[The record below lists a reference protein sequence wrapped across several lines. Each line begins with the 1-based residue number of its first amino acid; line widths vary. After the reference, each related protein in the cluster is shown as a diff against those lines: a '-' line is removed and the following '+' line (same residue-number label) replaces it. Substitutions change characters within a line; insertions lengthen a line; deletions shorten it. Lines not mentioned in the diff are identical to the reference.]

1 MVYQEV
7 VVKNSRIA
15 NIQRKHPWIFSGG
28 IISHSDCEDGDL
40 VEVSSQSGDFLA
52 MGYFQHGSIMVR
64 ILSFEKEAID
74 QEFWDRK
81 IQDAVNLRKD
91 INLPNQSTNVYRLV
105 HGEGDGLSGLVIDVY
120 NNVAVIQCHSVGMHL
135 LRQNIA
141 NALIANL
148 EESIETIYVKSGNTL
163 PRDYAA
169 NNPDEFLK
177 GRAVEVEVK
186 EYDSSFNIDIVN
198 GQKTG
203 FFIDQREN
211 RKLLQQYIKDKSVLN
226 LFSYTGG
233 FSIYAL
239 NGGVG
244 SVTSVDVSQ
253 RAMDTCDQ
261 NVALTGQ
268 GDLHTSLTV
277 DVNEYLSEIE
287 SNKYDVIIVD
297 PPAFAKSARKS
308 HNAIQAY
315 KRLNIAAIKK
325 IKKGGLIFT
334 FSCSQVIDTVLFYN
348 TITAAAIEAGRTC
361 QVLHRLSQ
369 GPDHPVSIFHPEG
382 KYLKG
387 LVLRIT

>member
-7 VVKNSRIA
+7 IVKNCRIPT
-15 NIQRKHPWIFSGG
+15 IQRKHPWIFSGG

-40 VEVSSQSGDFLA
+40 VEVFSKSGDFLA

-64 ILSFEKEAID
+64 ILSFEKEEID
-74 QEFWDRK
+74 QKFWNRK
-81 IQDAVNLRKD
+81 IQDAISLRKQ
-91 INLPNQSTNVYRLV
+91 INLPNSGTDVYRLI
-105 HGEGDGLSGLVIDVY
+105 HGEGDGLPGLIIDIY
-120 NNVAVIQCHSVGMHL
+120 KSAAVVQCHSVGMHL
-135 LRQNIA
+135 FRQSIA
-141 NALIANL
+141 NALIENYGD
-148 EESIETIYVKSGNTL
+148 EIETVYAKGGNTL

-169 NNPDEFLK
+169 NHPDEYLL
-177 GRAVEVEVK
+177 GSAEAIEVV
-186 EYDSSFNIDIVN
+186 EYDSKFLIDIVH

-211 RKLLQQYIKDKSVLN
+211 RKLLQRYIKDKNVLN

-239 NGGVG
+239 NGGAS
-244 SVTSVDVSQ
+244 SVASVDVSQ
-253 RAMDTCDQ
+253 RAMDTCDE
-261 NVALTGQ
+261 NVAFTGLA
-268 GDLHTSLTV
+268 DKHSSLTV
-277 DVNEYLSEIE
+277 DVNKYLSEIE
-287 SNKYDVIIVD
+287 ADKYDVIVVD

-315 KRLNIAAIKK
+315 KRLNVAAIKK

-334 FSCSQVIDTVLFYN
+334 FSCSQVIDAVLFYN
-348 TITAAAIEAGRTC
+348 TITSAAIEAGRTC
-361 QVLHRLSQ
+361 QVLHHLSQ